1 VGTTLVLRLS
11 PKGEETAQQLAFVK
25 ERMSSDAVYYPVA
38 PLIPCADGKAWT
50 YANDVLLVIGG
61 YTDTEATLVKS
72 LTFQD
77 ILVAIQAR
85 MRGLNLDRPSLPSV
99 VRLLMVGA
107 YLDYDSEAHRF
118 ADFEKL
124 CDMMA
129 VLNTY
134 RRLAIVRI
142 FSEQKTLLTLLQ
154 VAKLLGPGEDM
165 SAIRRDVRKLVRAKI
180 VFDHAPAALT
190 RNAHRYGFRPETMSY
205 LISLLKLLFC

>member
-1 VGTTLVLRLS
+1 MGTTLVLRLS

-25 ERMSSDAVYYPVA
+25 GRMDSDAVYYPVS
-38 PLIPCADGKAWT
+38 PMIPCTDGKVWT
-50 YANDVLLVIGG
+50 YANDVMLVLGG
-61 YTDTEATLVKS
+61 YVDNQPTLVKS

-77 ILVAIQAR
+77 MLVAIQTR
-85 MRGLNLDRPSLPSV
+85 MRGLNTDRPSLPSV

-107 YLDYDSEAHRF
+107 YLDYDNEAHRF

-142 FSEQKTLLTLLQ
+142 FAEQKTLLTLLQ
-154 VAKLLGPGEDM
+154 LFKLLGPYEDM
-165 SAIRRDVRKLVRAKI
+165 SSIRRDVRKLVNAKI
-180 VFDHAPAALT
+180 LFDHAPAAIT